1 MTDAAHAAPVPATAT
16 APELSSAP
24 TTASVQKPEP
34 GPGEQFEVRAG
45 KRERLRG
52 EGWEPYPVSVPVTT
66 TIAAVRERFGHL
78 EPGQM
83 AAETDSLTTEDATV
97 GVAGRVVFLRNT
109 GRLCFVTLQ
118 DGAGTTLQA
127 MLSAKALPGTGHT
140 SLAAFKND
148 VDLGDHLFVHGQV
161 GASRRGELSVFAAP
175 VLADDIAPAGED
187 GKRDLSQVGDDDVV
201 VPAWRIA
208 SKALRPLPKT
218 WTNEAGETVS
228 LSEEQ
233 RVRRREL
240 DLLIRPAARDM
251 VRTRAAVVR
260 SLRENFHSRDYV
272 ELETPM
278 LQVVHG
284 GAAARPF
291 VTHMNAFD
299 MDLYLRIATEIYLK
313 RAVVGG
319 VDRVFEINR
328 NFRNEGADSSHS
340 PEFAALEAYEA
351 YSDYDGMADLTRNL
365 VQQAARDAFGRSEGQ
380 EVVVLADGTEY
391 DLSGQW
397 DRIDL
402 YGSLSEAVGEEITV
416 ETPREHLVAIAERL
430 DLEVDSYA
438 VAGKIAEDVFEDLV
452 GSRLWAP
459 TFVYDFPEDTSPLTR
474 YHRSRPG
481 LTEKW
486 DLYVRGFELGTAYSE
501 LADPVVQRERFEAQ
515 ALAAAN
521 GDPEA
526 MVVDEDFLVAMEQ
539 GFPPCGGMG
548 MGIDRLLMALTG
560 QGIRETITFPLVKR
574 V

>member
-1 MTDAAHAAPVPATAT
+1 MIDENPT
-16 APELSSAP
+16 APEASPLADAP
-24 TTASVQKPEP
+24 ATPAAEPPAQGKPKQPKAEP
-34 GPGEQFEVRAG
+34 SPGEQFAIRAG
-45 KRERLRG
+45 KRERLRA
-52 EGWEPYPVSVPVTT
+52 EGWEPYPVQLPITT
-66 TIAAVRERFGHL
+66 TIAAVRSKYADL
-78 EPGQM
+78 
-83 AAETDSLTTEDATV
+83 AAGEETEDVV

-109 GRLCFVTLQ
+109 GKLCFVTLA

-127 MLSAKALPGTGHT
+127 MLSAKSLPGQGH
-140 SLAAFKND
+140 SALAAFKAD
-148 VDLGDHLFVHGQV
+148 VDLGDHLFVHGHV
-161 GASRRGELSVFAAP
+161 GTSRRGELSVFAEP
-175 VLADDIAPAGED
+175 VLREEHDAADLAAA
-187 GKRDLSQVGDDDVV
+187 GDDALE

-218 WTNEAGETVS
+218 WTNEAGEAVT

-240 DLLIRPAARDM
+240 DLLTRPAARDM
-251 VRTRAAVVR
+251 VRIRAAVVR
-260 SLRENFHSRDYV
+260 SLRENFHRRDYV

-278 LQVVHG
+278 LQVIHG

-291 VTHMNAFD
+291 ITHMNAFD

-328 NFRNEGADSSHS
+328 NFRNEGVDSSHS

-351 YSDYDGMADLTRNL
+351 YSDYNGMAELTRNL
-365 VQQAARDAFGRSEGQ
+365 VQQAARDAFGLPEGG
-380 EVVVLADGTEY
+380 EVVTLADGTEY
-391 DLSGQW
+391 DLSGEW
-397 DRIDL
+397 AKIDL
-402 YGSLSEAVGEEITV
+402 YTSISEAVGEEITV
-416 ETPREHLVAIAERL
+416 TTPREDLVRIAERL
-430 DLEVDSYA
+430 GLDVDDYA
-438 VAGKIAEDVFEDLV
+438 VAGKIAEDIFEVTV
-452 GSRLWAP
+452 GDSLWAP

-474 YHRSRPG
+474 YHRSKPG

-526 MVVDEDFLVAMEQ
+526 MVLDEDFLVAMEQ

-560 QGIRETITFPLVKR
+560 QGIRETITFPIVKR
-574 V
+574 G